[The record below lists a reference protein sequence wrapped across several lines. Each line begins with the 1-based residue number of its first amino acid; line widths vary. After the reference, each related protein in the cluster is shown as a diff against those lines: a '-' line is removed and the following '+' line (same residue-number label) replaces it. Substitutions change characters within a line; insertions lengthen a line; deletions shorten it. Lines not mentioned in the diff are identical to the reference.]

1 MSPDMLTA
9 LQISKSYGKRE
20 ILNNISFAIGP
31 GTLNAVVGENG
42 AGKSTLMKII
52 IGELSADKGTIIL
65 NGKAG
70 YCPQNP
76 LIFSMLTVEEN
87 FNYFA
92 TAYGLTN
99 QTGNLWIARRDE
111 LMDQLGFRQYLHY
124 RAEQLSGGTQ
134 QKLNL
139 TLALLHEPDILI
151 LDEPYGGFDL
161 ATYQHFWEMMFELK
175 GKEKCILLVTH
186 LLNDS
191 KQFDQVFTL
200 KEGGLQ

>member
-1 MSPDMLTA
+1 MLTA
-9 LQISKSYGKRE
+9 LHISKSYGKRE

-52 IGELSADKGTIIL
+52 VGELSADKGSVIL
-65 NGKAG
+65 KGKAG

-76 LIFSMLTVEEN
+76 LFFPMLTVEEN

-99 QTGNLWIARRDE
+99 QTNYLWIARRNG
-111 LMDQLGFRQYLHY
+111 LIDQLGFRQYLHY
-124 RAEQLSGGTQ
+124 RAEHLSGGTQ

-139 TLALLHEPDILI
+139 SLALLHEPDILI
-151 LDEPYGGFDL
+151 LDEPYGAFDMV
-161 ATYQHFWEMMFELK
+161 TYQQFREMMFQLK
-175 GKEKCILLVTH
+175 DQGKCILLVTH
-186 LLNDS
+186 LLNDPER
-191 KQFDQVFTL
+191 FDHVFTL